1 MGLSKARL
9 AEALPVAAIGLCAFT
24 VPRTEGIQ
32 QAVGP
37 WVFPWAAG
45 AGLLVCAGVLAFATA
60 TEGSEPVAE
69 TRRFSALWLLAAAA
83 AYILLISG
91 VGFIPAASLS
101 FFLVTRAFGS
111 SRPVREA
118 LTGIVFAVA
127 CHGLFTSLLGVRL
140 GPAFA
145 FWN

>member
-9 AEALPVAAIGLCAFT
+9 AEALPVAAVGLCAFT
-24 VPRTEGIQ
+24 IPRTDGIQ

-45 AGLLVCAGVLAFATA
+45 GGLLVCSAVLAFSTVIENGDTIAATRKFA
-60 TEGSEPVAE
+60 AV
-69 TRRFSALWLLAAAA
+69 WLLAAAVS
-83 AYILLISG
+83 YVVLISG
-91 VGFIPAASLS
+91 IGFIPAASLS

-111 SRPVREA
+111 SRPVRDA
-118 LTGIVFAVA
+118 LTGIVFAIA